1 MKRKVNKTKK
11 VAILTVGLVSLFS
24 TAIPMVSNATTKTR
38 TAQGTYYD
46 YLVVETEDG
55 NEWLLDD
62 STESKYVVKNKDG
75 VPYVDVYTPNYEWL
89 GMAPRRA
96 FAILKTEDEARET
109 LEALKRFYPGME
121 TLYEDVI
128 VSAIGEE
135 GLYALRQYHL
145 IETCGNFNGRK
156 LYAI

>member
-1 MKRKVNKTKK
+1 MKKEDLSKAVCISVNAKDLEIGGYYYIDARESFIVKT
-11 VAILTVGLVSLFS
+11 
-24 TAIPMVSNATTKTR
+24 
-38 TAQGTYYD
+38 
-46 YLVVETEDG
+46 
-55 NEWLLDD
+55 
-62 STESKYVVKNKDG
+62 KDG

-96 FAILKTEDEARET
+96 FAILKTEAQAKET

-121 TLYEDVI
+121 TLYDDVI
-128 VSAIGEE
+128 VSTIGKE
-135 GLYALRQYHL
+135 GLYTLLQHHL

>member
-1 MKRKVNKTKK
+1 MKKEDLSK
-11 VAILTVGLVSLFS
+11 AIC
-24 TAIPMVSNATTKTR
+24 ISNAKDLEIGEYYYIDARESFMVR
-38 TAQGTYYD
+38 T
-46 YLVVETEDG
+46 
-55 NEWLLDD
+55 
-62 STESKYVVKNKDG
+62 KDG

-96 FAILKTEDEARET
+96 FTILKTKDEARET
-109 LEALKRFYPGME
+109 LETLKRFYPVAE

-128 VSAIGEE
+128 VSIIGIE
-135 GLYALRQYHL
+135 GLYTLIQHHL

>member
-1 MKRKVNKTKK
+1 MKKEDLSKAVCISINVKELETGGYYY
-11 VAILTVGLVSLFS
+11 ID
-24 TAIPMVSNATTKTR
+24 TR
-38 TAQGTYYD
+38 
-46 YLVVETEDG
+46 E
-55 NEWLLDD
+55 NF
-62 STESKYVVKNKDG
+62 VVKNKDG

-89 GMAPRRA
+89 GMAPRKA

>member
-1 MKRKVNKTKK
+1 MKKEDLSKAVCISANAKDLEIGGYYYIDTRE
-11 VAILTVGLVSLFS
+11 SF
-24 TAIPMVSNATTKTR
+24 MVQT
-38 TAQGTYYD
+38 
-46 YLVVETEDG
+46 
-55 NEWLLDD
+55 
-62 STESKYVVKNKDG
+62 KDG
-75 VPYVDVYTPNYEWL
+75 VPYVDMYTPNYEWL

-96 FAILKTEDEARET
+96 FAILKTEAQAKET

-128 VSAIGEE
+128 VSTIGRE
-135 GLYALRQYHL
+135 GLYTLLQHHL

>member
-1 MKRKVNKTKK
+1 MKKEDLSKAVCISANAKK
-11 VAILTVGLVSLFS
+11 LKIGECYYIDARENFIV
-24 TAIPMVSNATTKTR
+24 R
-38 TAQGTYYD
+38 T
-46 YLVVETEDG
+46 
-55 NEWLLDD
+55 
-62 STESKYVVKNKDG
+62 KDG

-96 FAILKTEDEARET
+96 FVILKTEAQAKET
-109 LEALKRFYPGME
+109 LEALKRKYPGME

-128 VSAIGEE
+128 IDAIGQE

-145 IETCGNFNGRK
+145 IETCGNFEGRK

>member
-1 MKRKVNKTKK
+1 MKKESLSKAICISNEKGLETGEYYYIDARESFMVKTK
-11 VAILTVGLVSLFS
+11 
-24 TAIPMVSNATTKTR
+24 
-38 TAQGTYYD
+38 
-46 YLVVETEDG
+46 
-55 NEWLLDD
+55 DD
-62 STESKYVVKNKDG
+62 

-109 LEALKRFYPGME
+109 LEALKRKYPGMD

-128 VSAIGEE
+128 ISAIGEE
-135 GLYALRQYHL
+135 GLYTLRTHHL
-145 IETCGNFNGRK
+145 IETCGSFEERTLNSIWRK

>member
-1 MKRKVNKTKK
+1 MKKESLSKAVCISTNAKELKTGEYYYID
-11 VAILTVGLVSLFS
+11 ARESFTV
-24 TAIPMVSNATTKTR
+24 KT
-38 TAQGTYYD
+38 
-46 YLVVETEDG
+46 
-55 NEWLLDD
+55 
-62 STESKYVVKNKDG
+62 KDG

>member
-1 MKRKVNKTKK
+1 MKKESLSKAVCISTNAK
-11 VAILTVGLVSLFS
+11 GLETGGYYYIDARESF
-24 TAIPMVSNATTKTR
+24 MVR
-38 TAQGTYYD
+38 T
-46 YLVVETEDG
+46 
-55 NEWLLDD
+55 
-62 STESKYVVKNKDG
+62 KDG

>member
-1 MKRKVNKTKK
+1 MKKEDLSRAVCISANAKK
-11 VAILTVGLVSLFS
+11 LKIGECYYIDARENFIV
-24 TAIPMVSNATTKTR
+24 R
-38 TAQGTYYD
+38 T
-46 YLVVETEDG
+46 
-55 NEWLLDD
+55 
-62 STESKYVVKNKDG
+62 KDG

-96 FAILKTEDEARET
+96 FAILKTEAQAKET

-121 TLYEDVI
+121 TLYDDVI
-128 VSAIGEE
+128 VSTIGKE
-135 GLYALRQYHL
+135 GLYTLLQHHL

>member
-1 MKRKVNKTKK
+1 MKKEDLSKAVCISINVKELETGGYYY
-11 VAILTVGLVSLFS
+11 ID
-24 TAIPMVSNATTKTR
+24 TR
-38 TAQGTYYD
+38 
-46 YLVVETEDG
+46 E
-55 NEWLLDD
+55 NF
-62 STESKYVVKNKDG
+62 VVKNKDG

-89 GMAPRRA
+89 GMAPRRV
-96 FAILKTEDEARET
+96 FAILKTEEQAKNILAD
-109 LEALKRFYPGME
+109 LKGMFSEME

-145 IETCGNFNGRK
+145 IETCGNFDGRK